1 MIDVRDLAE
10 WTVTLCEAQEGGTYN
25 ATHPGIAF
33 SELLESCRAVTSS
46 DARPTWVTDGFLLE
60 QEVGEWMELP
70 LWLADPALAAADRV
84 DVGRAIDA
92 GLAFRP
98 LEETVRAT
106 LAHAETVDGVGLT
119 ANREAEL
126 LAAWHGE

>member
-1 MIDVRDLAE
+1 
-10 WTVTLCEAQEGGTYN
+10 
-25 ATHPGIAF
+25 
-33 SELLESCRAVTSS
+33 
-46 DARPTWVTDGFLLE
+46 
-60 QEVGEWMELP
+60 MELP

-92 GLAFRP
+92 GLAFRA
-98 LEETVRAT
+98 LEETIRAT

-126 LAAWHGE
+126 LAAWHGRE